1 MSIAS
6 VLAYDIPAAPRGG
19 YRALGYNPAVGA
31 TAEGVWGGGGAMN
44 LTMGSGSVKVSSSS
58 ALDTSA
64 GTGARTV
71 RVFGI
76 VAGVATSEDAIL
88 NGTTAVAL
96 TSAFTRIFRV
106 RVLTVGTGGTNAG
119 DLYVFTGAAT
129 AGVPDTATEV
139 YAKAL
144 VGTAES
150 HAAIFR
156 VPTGLTGYVM
166 TISGHGGDA
175 TDPVRI
181 DFFIEE
187 NGVAR
192 SFASIASGWDKAL
205 LVPEPVPAG
214 ADVYATAICLGAG
227 TPEVS
232 ACFEIVL
239 R

>member
-1 MSIAS
+1 MPVSS

-19 YRALGYNPAVGA
+19 YRAIGYNPAVGA
-31 TAEGVWGGGGAMN
+31 TAEGVWEGGGAMN

-58 ALDTSA
+58 ANDTAA

-71 RVFGI
+71 RVYGI
-76 VAGVATSEDAIL
+76 IAGVATYEDAIL
-88 NGTTAVAL
+88 NGTTAVVL
-96 TSAFTRIFRV
+96 NGAFARV
-106 RVLTVGTGGTNAG
+106 FEIRALTVGSGGTNAG
-119 DLYVFTGAAT
+119 DLYVFTGNAT
-129 AGVPDTATEV
+129 AGVPNTATEV
-139 YAKAL
+139 YAKAPAG
-144 VGTAES
+144 VAAS
-150 HAAIFR
+150 HSAIFR

-175 TDPVRI
+175 TNPVRI
-181 DFFIEE
+181 DFFIKE

-192 SFASIASGWDKAL
+192 SFASIASGWDKTL
-205 LVPEPVPAG
+205 LVPEAVPAD